1 MKFLIWLLV
10 LFAAAVALTLAAHNA
25 GYVLLVYP
33 PYRIEMSLTMFV
45 FGLLAAFVLTY
56 LLVRLVSS
64 AVRLPQYVRTYRAE
78 RAQNKGRAAM
88 LEALTAFF
96 EGRYAA
102 AEKAAVRAME
112 LGEISGINS
121 IIAARAANELREFDK
136 RDAYLADA
144 QGKTV
149 GEETMRLMAKAE
161 FQLDQKQPQSALS
174 SLRELSDSGIRKHIG
189 ALNLELKAQQQARN
203 WDAVLDVANQLEKR
217 NAINT
222 TLASQ
227 MRQQAWLEKLRA
239 GAHDGEMLRSVWKQM
254 PVEFK
259 RRSQTTAE
267 AARSFMHLGE
277 CAMARSLLTESLNA
291 EWDGELIT
299 LYGDCLAGSVIAQ
312 IDQAERWLHAHHD
325 DAGLMLA
332 LGKLCLHQELWGK
345 AQSYLDASISIQP
358 SRGAYTA
365 LGQLAEKLHKPDA
378 VSKYFQQAAQLA
390 GSQ

>member
-1 MKFLIWLLV
+1 
-10 LFAAAVALTLAAHNA
+10 
-25 GYVLLVYP
+25 
-33 PYRIEMSLTMFV
+33 
-45 FGLLAAFVLTY
+45 
-56 LLVRLVSS
+56 
-64 AVRLPQYVRTYRAE
+64 
-78 RAQNKGRAAM
+78 
-88 LEALTAFF
+88 
-96 EGRYAA
+96 
-102 AEKAAVRAME
+102 
-112 LGEISGINS
+112 
-121 IIAARAANELREFDK
+121 
-136 RDAYLADA
+136 
-144 QGKTV
+144 
-149 GEETMRLMAKAE
+149 
-161 FQLDQKQPQSALS
+161 
-174 SLRELSDSGIRKHIG
+174 
-189 ALNLELKAQQQARN
+189 
-203 WDAVLDVANQLEKR
+203 
-217 NAINT
+217 
-222 TLASQ
+222 